1 MGSREVTLPINMAM
15 LTRRN
20 QFKSMHL
27 FVFDVVFCNIWFNRT
42 TDLAEN
48 KTYMKWNNYWDQLI
62 LNGFIPLIALVS
74 FNIKY
79 LLPIIIY
86 ILKIVVN
93 TINI

>member
-1 MGSREVTLPINMAM
+1 MIK
-15 LTRRN
+15 N
-20 QFKSMHL
+20 QFKSIHL
-27 FVFDVVFCNIWFNRT
+27 FVFDVVFCNIQFDRT

-79 LLPIIIY
+79 FLPIMIY
-86 ILKIVVN
+86 LVPLLYKY
-93 TINI
+93 INV